1 MYARLLKKC
10 GGELKTFIKNEID
23 AANISTA
30 FRSKT
35 KETAEKLFIGG
46 GNLKKED
53 ILFIFSSD
61 NDKIDKKFAFTPYKE
76 MISVALFERA
86 EKTPFINFE
95 RSADGFALGELKKK
109 KYDTEGAT
117 PFMLYCLYKRAEI
130 KNVRIIMTGKRAKAQ
145 ADEIKRRLRVGYDG

>member
-1 MYARLLKKC
+1 M
-10 GGELKTFIKNEID
+10 
-23 AANISTA
+23 
-30 FRSKT
+30 RS
-35 KETAEKLFIGG
+35 ESLFV
-46 GNLKKED
+46 E
-53 ILFIFSSD
+53 ILFSGVVYF
-61 NDKIDKKFAFTPYKE
+61 
-76 MISVALFERA
+76 FERA